1 LVGGSSQQILRRLQ
15 LLYHHAYLDRP
26 RAQIDYYHEGG
37 PQQIVYGLARRGA
50 GRLRRDLNMPFEK
63 MDWSQG
69 RKNVGRLFLEHA
81 LMVSDIMVAIE
92 CACRSTDGRV
102 RFLPQEALELPPKTS
117 ASNQPF
123 RWSVTLSSG
132 QRIGVIPDAVFAL
145 EQSDQPADRQRS
157 YFFLE
162 ADRGTMP
169 VTRQNSALSSFARK
183 LQAYA
188 ATWTQSLHCRRFN
201 LDRFRVLTAT
211 TCVERLNHLVDGS
224 ELGSDDMKN
233 WECGSCEASEAISMR
248 DIFALHEYFIT
259 ELKVGAI
266 LHWDRLSQALQRLLR
281 AGFGRPDPGAR
292 SDRASH
298 TGAFRGTA

>member
-1 LVGGSSQQILRRLQ
+1 MRQVAVHRFLQSSHIVALIGGSRQQILRRLQ
-15 LLYHHAYLDRP
+15 LLYQHGYLDRP
-26 RAQIDYYHEGG
+26 RAQLDYFHTGG
-37 PQQIVYGLARRGA
+37 SSPLVYGLARRGA
-50 GRLRRDLNMPFEK
+50 GRLRRDLDMPFEK
-63 MDWSQG
+63 MDWAER

-102 RFLPQEALELPPKTS
+102 RFLPKEALKLPPKTS

-123 RWSVTLSSG
+123 RWSVTLPSG

-169 VTRQNSALSSFARK
+169 ITRQNSTLSSFARK

-188 ATWTQSLHCRRFN
+188 AIWNQNLHRRRFGIH
-201 LDRFRVLTAT
+201 RFRVLTAT
-211 TCVERLNHLVDGS
+211 TGTDRIEHLATAAQQLDSGRGLFLFGDSTALATTPDFFDCSWMCVDGS
-224 ELGSDDMKN
+224 RS
-233 WECGSCEASEAISMR
+233 
-248 DIFALHEYFIT
+248 
-259 ELKVGAI
+259 
-266 LHWDRLSQALQRLLR
+266 LLL
-281 AGFGRPDPGAR
+281 AA
-292 SDRASH
+292 
-298 TGAFRGTA
+298 